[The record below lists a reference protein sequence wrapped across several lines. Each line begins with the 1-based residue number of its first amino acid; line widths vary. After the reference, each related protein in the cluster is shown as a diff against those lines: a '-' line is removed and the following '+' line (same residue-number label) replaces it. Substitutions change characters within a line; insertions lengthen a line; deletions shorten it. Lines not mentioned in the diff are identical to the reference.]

1 MASSAAKLV
10 SAGRLNRLW
19 KNGVQAKMIAKTK
32 VLKNM
37 TEITANTS
45 AENIASALAV
55 KELNNKLVSNV
66 SVRDGK
72 LVITKGGAD
81 TVLNFSREAKA
92 MIIEAMTDA
101 DNNYGL
107 SNTAVKTIPG
117 TVLAV
122 FGDPTASGRVVN
134 WSNGDRLVRSIINAV
149 YWKDN
154 KYVGNNH
161 SGSGCSAV
169 VSTDRKKV
177 TLRNLFSVS
186 VVAAT
191 VVYIP
196 D

>member
-1 MASSAAKLV
+1 
-10 SAGRLNRLW
+10 
-19 KNGVQAKMIAKTK
+19 
-32 VLKNM
+32 
-37 TEITANTS
+37 
-45 AENIASALAV
+45 
-55 KELNNKLVSNV
+55 
-66 SVRDGK
+66 
-72 LVITKGGAD
+72 
-81 TVLNFSREAKA
+81 

-101 DNNYGL
+101 DSNYGL
-107 SNTAVKTIPG
+107 SNTAVKVIPG

-122 FGDPTASGRVVN
+122 FGDPTAGGRVVN
-134 WSNGDRLVRSIINAV
+134 WSNSDRLVRSIINAV

-154 KYVGNNH
+154 QYIGNGH

-191 VVYIP
+191 VVYTP